1 MAETRGEACPVCRG
15 GDVGLFLTVDGKN
28 YWRCAT
34 CAARY
39 LDPAQRPSPAEERA
53 HYLTHENDPDDPGY
67 RRWLSRLTRPLLERL
82 SPGANGLDYGCGPGP
97 ALAKIFAEAG
107 HHMAVYDPIFAPDP
121 APLDDRYDVV
131 TCTETAEHFH
141 DPTGEFDRL
150 AGLLKPGGLLG
161 VMTIFQTD
169 DARFANWRY
178 RRDPT
183 HVVFYR
189 AETFRLIAS
198 RRGLTCEIVEKDV
211 VLMQKGG

>member
-1 MAETRGEACPVCRG
+1 MAGRSGQLCPVCRG
-15 GDVGLFLTVDGKN
+15 EDVELFLTVEGKD
-28 YWRCAT
+28 YWRCTT

-97 ALAKIFAEAG
+97 ALAKMFGEAG

-141 DPTGEFDRL
+141 DPAAEFDRL
-150 AGLLKPGGLLG
+150 ASLLKPGGLLG

-189 AETFRLIAS
+189 ADTFRLIAA